1 MCRVSPRFLPMA
13 KLWAKAKTCSASL
26 VSAAWRFVMWL
37 FGGLARW
44 AAGLH
49 FVSALAAVA
58 GQAVAS
64 HPLGES
70 LARQLPEPA
79 RSLIGRN
86 EELQRTLVLPWVL
99 LGSAAASLWT
109 ACAILS
115 LGRHAG
121 RHAGR
126 YLGSIMRCKG
136 CKSCRRRTKAVATK
150 HKEEKDNGPPKM
162 VSSGQG
168 SSGQHLR
175 RRTYPKVI

>member
-1 MCRVSPRFLPMA
+1 
-13 KLWAKAKTCSASL
+13 
-26 VSAAWRFVMWL
+26 MWL

-44 AAGLH
+44 AARLH

-70 LARQLPEPA
+70 LAHQLPEPA

-126 YLGSIMRCKG
+126 YLGSIMRCKACIG
-136 CKSCRRRTKAVATK
+136 CKGCRRRTKAAARAVSD
-150 HKEEKDNGPPKM
+150 EEEKSPKDNGPPKM
-162 VSSGQG
+162 IPRVQAASGK
-168 SSGQHLR
+168 HLR
-175 RRTYPKVI
+175 RRTYPKII